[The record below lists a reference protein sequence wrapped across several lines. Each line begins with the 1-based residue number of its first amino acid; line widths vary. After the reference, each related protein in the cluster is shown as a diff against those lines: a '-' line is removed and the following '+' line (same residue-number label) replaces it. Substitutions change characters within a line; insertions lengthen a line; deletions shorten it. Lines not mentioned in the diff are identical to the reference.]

1 MNEAYELI
9 AMGLGLVAVGLGIW
23 GETRMRRREKELR
36 RILTEARML
45 AGIQVLYQEMRG
57 RLENS
62 VRERVN

>member
-9 AMGLGLVAVGLGIW
+9 AMGLGLVAVG
-23 GETRMRRREKELR
+23 LR

>member
-45 AGIQVLYQEMRG
+45 AGIQVLYQ
-57 RLENS
+57 
-62 VRERVN
+62 